1 MSSKN
6 TWLWIVAAAVLFAF
20 ILLFERYRPHPQT
33 GPVHLL
39 PNFNPKSVLSVQI
52 RPAGRPE
59 IRAERTNGT
68 WQLVEPVAYA
78 AQATN
83 IEALLNALQQLTV
96 AHWISEEELKKDQKA
111 DEDYGIEP
119 PEISLILR
127 ESNATNPVYFGHRT
141 SPGDQVFV
149 RVVGVDG
156 VSIVDADVLNLLPSN
171 ANVWRDTTLVDF
183 AQLNFDRITVTNTIK
198 SQSFLLVHDPTNRL
212 WTMAFPMKSR
222 ADNQKIDAAIH
233 RLENMRVQKFVS
245 DDPKAD
251 LDAFGLQPP
260 ALTLAFAEGT
270 NDVLNLDLGR
280 QLTNSP
286 GLIYARR
293 RDQNTVVA
301 VSTNVLGQWDASY
314 DAFRDRHL
322 VALTG
327 PIESIQVQGQDNFS
341 LEWQTNDTWRVMP
354 QDFLA
359 DPVLAAALPR
369 KLSDLQ
375 VSDFAKDSV
384 TEPDL
389 PHYGLAPSPA
399 RKYIIKWASSPAG
412 TNPPIELD
420 FGTTTNHQIF
430 ARRIGEDAVYG
441 IAPIDFESLPSAS
454 WELHD
459 RRIWNFDVTEVS
471 RLVIQQN
478 GRTREIV
485 RNGTNGWSLADGSSG
500 VINDSAIEDTTRELG
515 HLTAFAWVGHGAAKL
530 AGFGFKPDGYQIS
543 VELKDG
549 KKLTVQFGGTTK
561 LDSPYA
567 SVLLNGEPWIFEFP
581 PDLYSSI
588 QFCLAIPPPPS
599 TAH

>member
-6 TWLWIVAAAVLFAF
+6 TWLWIAAAAVLFAF
-20 ILLFERYRPHPQT
+20 IFLFERYRPHPQT
-33 GPVHLL
+33 GPAYLL
-39 PNFNPKSVLSVQI
+39 PNFDPKSVLTVQI

-59 IRAERTNGT
+59 ICAERTNGT
-68 WQLVEPVAYA
+68 WRLIEPVAYP
-78 AQATN
+78 AQGTN

-96 AHWISEEELKKDQKA
+96 VHRISEEELRKDQKA

-119 PEISLILR
+119 PEISLVLR
-127 ESNATNPVYFGHRT
+127 EGSSTNPVYFGHRT

-149 RVVGVDG
+149 RVVGMDG
-156 VSIVDADVLNLLPSN
+156 VSIVDADVLNLLPSDAN
-171 ANVWRDTTLVDF
+171 AWRDTTLVDL
-183 AQLNFDRITVTNTIK
+183 AGANFDRITVTNTTK
-198 SQSFLLVHDPTNRL
+198 SQSFLLVHNATNRL

-222 ADNQKIDAAIH
+222 ADNQKIDDAIE
-233 RLENMRVQKFVS
+233 RLQKMRVRKFVS

-260 ALTLAFAEGT
+260 TLTLAFAEGT
-270 NDVLNLDLGR
+270 NNVLNLDFGR
-280 QLTNSP
+280 TLTNSP

-314 DAFRDRHL
+314 DTFRDRHL
-322 VALTG
+322 VSLTG

-354 QDFLA
+354 EGFPA
-359 DPVLAAALPR
+359 DPTLAAALPR

-375 VSDFAKDSV
+375 VADFVKDSV

-389 PHYGLAPSPA
+389 PHYGLAPAPA
-399 RKYIIKWASSPAG
+399 RKYVIKWADPPTG

-420 FGTTTNHQIF
+420 FGTNTNKQVF
-430 ARRIGEDAVYG
+430 ARRMGEDAVYG
-441 IAPIDFESLPSAS
+441 IAPVDFEALPSAS
-454 WELHD
+454 WELRD
-459 RRIWNFDVTEVS
+459 RRIWNFDVNEVS

-485 RNGTNGWSLADGSSG
+485 RNGTNGWSLAKGSSG
-500 VINDSAIEDTTRELG
+500 SINDSAIEDTTRELG
-515 HLTAFAWVGHGAAKL
+515 QLTAFTWVGHGAAKL
-530 AGFGFKPDGYQIS
+530 AGFGFAPAGYQIS

-549 KKLTVQFGGTTK
+549 KKLTVQFGGTTR

-567 SVLLNGEPWIFEFP
+567 SVVLDGEPWIFEFP

-588 QFCLAIPPPPS
+588 QYCLAIPSPS
-599 TAH
+599 